1 MNDTHTTPTAAPD
14 GDAGWDVI
22 STYTRAQAIEDGV
35 LVDMTQGDL
44 GELLKEAGF
53 RLHTAMTATAFAQA
67 IGPIGGVELPPGQD
81 LKGRWWD
88 VLMVLRYA
96 VARNRKTDRVHF
108 QVSVWNG
115 RRNEDV
121 NLWALIGPGDDAQ
134 PVLTI
139 MLEGED

>member
-1 MNDTHTTPTAAPD
+1 MNDMSTNPAAAPD
-14 GDAGWDVI
+14 DDGWEMI
-22 STYTRAQAIEDGV
+22 ATYTRAQAIEDGV

-44 GELLKEAGF
+44 GETLREAGF
-53 RLHTAMTATAFAQA
+53 QLHTAMTATAFRQV
-67 IGPIGGVELPPGQD
+67 IGVGDLPAGQD
-81 LKGRWWD
+81 VRGRWWD

-96 VARNRKTDRVHF
+96 IARDGQTDRVHF

-115 RRNEDV
+115 RKGVNV